1 MMGILSGVSTDEIAA
16 FIRGQC
22 EPRNLGNP
30 KQNFLAELRGAGIDP
45 SYGGPSIFEIR
56 DGLYAMMA
64 NHQYNVSSIN
74 ADDVSKATIEAR
86 REVHAIVGA
95 LKKKG
100 GVWKEL
106 HLNCTSEQIGT
117 REGRR
122 IMGRYYMTG
131 EDLRTGATFEDN
143 ICDVTFPIDVH
154 ATDPTKTKAIESKPF
169 RSKDYQIP
177 LRALMAR
184 DVDGLLVAGRCISG
198 DFIAHSSYRVTGN
211 AVAMGEAAGVTAAVA
226 VEEKTLPHEVPFD
239 ALGGQ
244 RVAQA

>member
-1 MMGILSGVSTDEIAA
+1 MMGILSGVTTDDIAA

-30 KQNFLAELRGAGIDP
+30 KKNFLTELRSAGIDP
-45 SYGGPSIFEIR
+45 SYGGPTIFEIR

-74 ADDVSKATIEAR
+74 ADDVSKATIEGR
-86 REVHAIVGA
+86 REVHAIVSA

-100 GVWKEL
+100 GIWKEL
-106 HLNCTSEQIGT
+106 HLNSTSEQIGT

-122 IMGRYYMTG
+122 IMGRYYMTSD
-131 EDLRTGATFEDN
+131 DLRTGAKFEDN

-154 ATDPTKTKAIESKPF
+154 ATDPTKTKEIESKPF

-177 LRALMAR
+177 LRALFAR
-184 DVDGLLVAGRCISG
+184 DVDGLMVAGRCISG

-211 AVAMGEAAGVTAAVA
+211 AVAMGEAAGVTASIAVK
-226 VEEKTLPHEVPFD
+226 EKVLPHDVPFER
-239 ALGGQ
+239 LGS
-244 RVAQA
+244 RKV